1 MVDEARCSSSGPL
14 KYGVPGA
21 ETDCSRE
28 LSSAGGPLALD
39 VSDRSDELL
48 MVRPGMPGRRTG
60 ERYEAGGLKER
71 AKLAMAASAAA
82 ADAAISDGLR
92 AIAASPP
99 GVTSQAGRE
108 SVVVDA
114 ASKRLLEATS
124 KRDGRG
130 SETWGDWARS
140 DSRRRRRRR
149 LCRYRCR

>member
-21 ETDCSRE
+21 DTDCSRE

-82 ADAAISDGLR
+82 G
-92 AIAASPP
+92 
-99 GVTSQAGRE
+99 
-108 SVVVDA
+108 
-114 ASKRLLEATS
+114 
-124 KRDGRG
+124 GRG
-130 SETWGDWARS
+130 DIRWVAGNCSLSSWSYVASGARI
-140 DSRRRRRRR
+140 
-149 LCRYRCR
+149 CRG